1 MNNKELEKIDSI
13 EGVSEILK
21 KVIDLVEE
29 IPFGN
34 SDFQN
39 RLVIVDNELSPHRAY
54 RHAALR
60 VIDRLK
66 ALNECYYNL
75 RIQEIEIKKLE
86 RKLEA
91 EKDPLEK
98 ELIQI
103 EIERKK
109 SEIPYIRKLVKD
121 AIREISVLYPV
132 LEKIGKMTREEFES
146 CEKSYFKKKLSNLLN
161 GKNDTVLSLETI
173 LGKDPDLYSLILE
186 NGKQLLEFEN
196 TDKFNT
202 KTNLSGLDKVSDL
215 I

>member
-1 MNNKELEKIDSI
+1 MDSKELEKIDTI
-13 EGVSEILK
+13 EGVSETLK

-29 IPFGN
+29 VPFGN

-75 RIQEIEIKKLE
+75 RIQEVEIKKLE
-86 RKLEA
+86 RKLEM
-91 EKDPLEK
+91 EMDPLEK

-109 SEIPYIRKLVKD
+109 SEMPYIKKLVKD
-121 AIREISVLYPV
+121 AIREITVLYPV

-161 GKNDTVLSLETI
+161 GKNDTILSLETI
-173 LGKDPDLYSLILE
+173 SGETPDLYSLILE
-186 NGKQLLEFEN
+186 NGKQLLKFEN
-196 TDKFNT
+196 IDKSNKET
-202 KTNLSGLDKVSDL
+202 GLSG
-215 I
+215 